1 MRALAHIGDGRLEQQ
16 ELPGVPMHVAGGLL
30 SVEGSAA
37 CISDAETLRGFG
49 PVMET
54 PLVLG
59 HEIVGRVV
67 DVGRDAPAKLRQAI
81 GRRVLLDDNRPC
93 GHCEFC
99 ISRRWRFCRS
109 PRYGHIPRD
118 GSPDNWGG
126 YAQTLTLD
134 DRSVLVPVAEDLC
147 LGLATFAM
155 PVGSGVEW
163 LRAAALNGGE
173 RVAVLGTSRMAVAT
187 VFVAMCYGAGEVA
200 IYGPEEGTQAIRA
213 AEALGAR
220 YRGLPNV
227 SDGAFDVIVVVTE
240 TPASYLATAVA
251 MAGPL
256 GRVIAASTSREPA
269 PIDPETIRRK
279 GMTIRG
285 GRGASEVSLIEAAE
299 LVARERERL
308 SALDSRVVGF
318 DEAERALLEL
328 LSPQGAVPGVHLVV
342 TPPGADS

>member
-1 MRALAHIGDGRLEQQ
+1 
-16 ELPGVPMHVAGGLL
+16 MHATGGLL

-49 PVMET
+49 PVMDT

-67 DVGRDAPAKLRQAI
+67 DVGRDAPAKLREAL

-93 GHCEFC
+93 GSCDFC
-99 ISRRWRFCRS
+99 ARQQWRFCQS

-134 DRSVLVPVAEDLC
+134 ERSVLVPIAEDLSIA
-147 LGLATFAM
+147 LATFVM

-163 LRAAALNGGE
+163 LRAATLNKGE

-187 VFVAMCYGAGEVA
+187 GFVAMCYGAGEVA
-200 IYGPEEGTQAIRA
+200 IYGSPEGTEAIRA
-213 AEALGAR
+213 AESLGAR
-220 YRGLPNV
+220 YRGLPAAD
-227 SDGAFDVIVVVTE
+227 SSFDVIVVVTE
-240 TPASYLATAVA
+240 TPASYLAIAVA

-256 GRVIAASTSREPA
+256 GRVIAASTSRETA

-279 GMTIRG
+279 GMMIRG
-285 GRGASEVSLIEAAE
+285 GRGASEESLIEAAG
-299 LVARERERL
+299 LVARERRCL

-318 DEAERALLEL
+318 DEAGRALLEL
-328 LSPQGAVPGVHLVV
+328 LSPQGFVPGAHLVV
-342 TPPGADS
+342 TPPGVGS

>member
-1 MRALAHIGDGRLEQQ
+1 MRALVHIGDGRLEQQ
-16 ELPGVPMHVAGGLL
+16 ELPNVRMHAAGGLL

-59 HEIVGRVV
+59 HEIVGRVIE
-67 DVGRDAPAKLRQAI
+67 VGRDAPPTLRQAL

-93 GHCEFC
+93 GSCEFC
-99 ISRRWRFCRS
+99 SRRQWRFCRS
-109 PRYGHIPRD
+109 PRYGHIARD
-118 GSPDNWGG
+118 GSADNWGG

-134 DRSVLVPVAEDLC
+134 ERSVLVPVADDLPIA
-147 LGLATFAM
+147 LATFVM

-163 LRAAALNGGE
+163 LRAAALNKAE

-187 VFVAMCYGAGEVA
+187 TFVAMCYGASEVA
-200 IYGPEEGTQAIRA
+200 LYGASEGGEAIRA
-213 AEALGAR
+213 AESLGAR
-220 YRGLPNV
+220 YRGLPCV

-240 TPASYLATAVA
+240 TPASYLAIAVA

-285 GRGASEVSLIEAAE
+285 GRGASEASLIEAAE
-299 LVARERERL
+299 LVARERSRL
-308 SALDSRVVGF
+308 GALESRVVDFEG
-318 DEAERALLEL
+318 AERALLEL
-328 LSPQGAVPGVHLVV
+328 LSPQGVVPGAHLVV
-342 TPPGADS
+342 TPPGVGS